1 MKVRR
6 TLLLG
11 VFCAVVSGAV
21 PAMAALSANG
31 DYGYSETALAP
42 DL

>member
-11 VFCAVVSGAV
+11 VFCAVVSGAM
-21 PAMAALSANG
+21 PAMAAPKILMSLAASG
-31 DYGYSETALAP
+31 VTAWR
-42 DL
+42 